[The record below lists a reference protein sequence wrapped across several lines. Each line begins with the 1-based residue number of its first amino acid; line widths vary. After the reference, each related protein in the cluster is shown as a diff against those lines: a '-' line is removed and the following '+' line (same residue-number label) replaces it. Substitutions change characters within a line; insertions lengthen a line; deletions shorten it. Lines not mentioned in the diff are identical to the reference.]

1 MSGCESEKDR
11 VMSQFPLYSSLPC
24 FCPRAAFHPHYRNS
38 DGTFLPPPLLVF
50 SFSLHVLFLSRFLPL
65 FAPFVSRTLFVCHSW
80 TLPSSFW
87 HFFSLFNSVL
97 HPTLTLFFWY
107 RAHLKKKKR
116 FSVSVCVCVC
126 INHLPPSQQNSE
138 IVYENLES
146 PLSMECRHSTSVK
159 AFSSKVTSRWK
170 KHHYVIQKGGI

>member
-107 RAHLKKKKR
+107 RAHLKKKNILCLCM
-116 FSVSVCVCVC
+116 CVCVC
-126 INHLPPSQQNSE
+126 LCVYQPFASFTAKLRDCLWEFGVSTVNGMSSQ
-138 IVYENLES
+138 YF
-146 PLSMECRHSTSVK
+146 C
-159 AFSSKVTSRWK
+159 
-170 KHHYVIQKGGI
+170 

>member
-87 HFFSLFNSVL
+87 HFFLCLILSSIPHSRCFSDIE
-97 HPTLTLFFWY
+97 HI
-107 RAHLKKKKR
+107 KKKKKILCL
-116 FSVSVCVCVC
+116 CVCVFVC
-126 INHLPPSQQNSE
+126 VSTICLLHSKTQR
-138 IVYENLES
+138 
-146 PLSMECRHSTSVK
+146 LSMRIWSLHCQWNVVTVLLLKLFLVK
-159 AFSSKVTSRWK
+159 
-170 KHHYVIQKGGI
+170 

>member
-87 HFFSLFNSVL
+87 HFFLCLILSSIPPSRCFSDIE
-97 HPTLTLFFWY
+97 HI
-107 RAHLKKKKR
+107 KKKKD
-116 FSVSVCVCVC
+116 SLSLCVCVCVC